1 MNLFEKKSRWK
12 LYLAIAG
19 LVIVIISTVVSN
31 YLSVRLIE
39 GERQDAEDLLIA
51 FQVIND
57 LESTPDQI
65 NNASSKIVGNET
77 IPLILVDP
85 RNEII
90 TAKNFGES
98 RDTNFTYLEQQLQ
111 SIINSGREP
120 LEVEGFGQKIYYK
133 DSWLL
138 TMLTYFPYFQL
149 FLVGSFVA
157 MGYIFLNSARR
168 AEQNQVWV
176 GMAKETA
183 HQLGTPISAI
193 LGWIDHLRMMKGE
206 DEETMEIVDELRN
219 DVTRLEL
226 IADRFSKIGSEPVL
240 KPINI
245 YSELEECRAYMQRR
259 APRKVAFDFPDPQ
272 TQSLFVN
279 INGPLFDWVI
289 ENLLRNAVDAMP
301 TGKGK
306 ITAVVYSDPDS
317 VYIDVSDTGNGIPP
331 SKHKTVFEPG
341 FTTKKRGW
349 GLGLSLAK
357 RIIESYHSGKIF
369 VKKSVEGEGTT
380 FTIKLPKTINSLEHS
395 GL

>member
-19 LVIVIISTVVSN
+19 LVIVVISTVVSN
-31 YLSVRLIE
+31 YLSTRLIE
-39 GERQDAEDLLIA
+39 GERQDVEDLLMAYNTIFDPEA
-51 FQVIND
+51 GEKDF
-57 LESTPDQI
+57 E
-65 NNASSKIVGNET
+65 NASNKVLGNQT

-85 RNEII
+85 QDEII
-90 TAKNFGES
+90 AAKNFGEDL
-98 RDTNFTYLEQQLQ
+98 DTNFTYLKQQLGRLIE
-111 SIINSGREP
+111 SEREP
-120 LEVEGFGQKIYYK
+120 LEVEGFGQRIYYK
-133 DSWLL
+133 DSRLL
-138 TMLTYFPYFQL
+138 TLLTYFPYFQL
-149 FLVGSFVA
+149 FLVGSFIS
-157 MGYIFLNSARR
+157 MGYVFLNSARR

-240 KPINI
+240 KPINL
-245 YSELEECRAYMQRR
+245 YTELEECRAYMQRR
-259 APRKVAFDFPDPQ
+259 APRKVAFDFPDPNAE
-272 TQSLFVN
+272 SIMVN
-279 INGPLFDWVI
+279 INPPLFDWVI

-306 ITAVVYSDPDS
+306 ITAVVYDDPDS
-317 VYIDVSDTGNGIPP
+317 VYIDVSDTGKGIPP
-331 SKHKTVFEPG
+331 SKFKTVFQPG

-380 FTIKLPKTINSLEHS
+380 FTIKLPKTSNSLEHS
-395 GL
+395 SL